1 MYDLL
6 DSIDSE
12 VEVDSESDEETV
24 TGAPEKL
31 QLSDHLTE
39 DLQSSDGDE
48 NDDIPL
54 AYLASGWKPGF
65 FSSKEDPLEQINT
78 NSVLTPWQYFQRYLG
93 NDFFSLGSECTAQYH
108 LQNTGKVLNVS
119 PTDIKKFFGLH
130 AIMECTP
137 FPRIHMYWNNKFKF
151 DLVSDVLPRDKFYLL
166 RVNFH
171 IVDVLGV
178 PEEIQK
184 KNRLW
189 KFQPMVDMVRN
200 RYRSMER
207 KPRSSY
213 SIDEQMIPFLGKCPV
228 RQFVRNKPRPMGL
241 KNFVLATSEGKIL
254 DFEIYQGKSTPFEHK
269 HLSLG
274 PAVILHLVQTLPK
287 ESYIFFIDTFLRSL
301 YWTGFFL

>member
-119 PTDIKKFFGLH
+119 PTDIKSFWFTCHHGMH
-130 AIMECTP
+130 P
-137 FPRIHMYWNNKFKF
+137 FSQNSY
-151 DLVSDVLPRDKFYLL
+151 VL
-166 RVNFH
+166 
-171 IVDVLGV
+171 
-178 PEEIQK
+178 
-184 KNRLW
+184 
-189 KFQPMVDMVRN
+189 
-200 RYRSMER
+200 
-207 KPRSSY
+207 
-213 SIDEQMIPFLGKCPV
+213 EQ
-228 RQFVRNKPRPMGL
+228 
-241 KNFVLATSEGKIL
+241 
-254 DFEIYQGKSTPFEHK
+254 
-269 HLSLG
+269 
-274 PAVILHLVQTLPK
+274 
-287 ESYIFFIDTFLRSL
+287 
-301 YWTGFFL
+301 

>member
-1 MYDLL
+1 
-6 DSIDSE
+6 
-12 VEVDSESDEETV
+12 
-24 TGAPEKL
+24 
-31 QLSDHLTE
+31 
-39 DLQSSDGDE
+39 
-48 NDDIPL
+48 
-54 AYLASGWKPGF
+54 
-65 FSSKEDPLEQINT
+65 
-78 NSVLTPWQYFQRYLG
+78 
-93 NDFFSLGSECTAQYH
+93 
-108 LQNTGKVLNVS
+108 
-119 PTDIKKFFGLH
+119 
-130 AIMECTP
+130 MECTP

-287 ESYIFFIDTFLRSL
+287 ESYIFL
-301 YWTGFFL
+301 